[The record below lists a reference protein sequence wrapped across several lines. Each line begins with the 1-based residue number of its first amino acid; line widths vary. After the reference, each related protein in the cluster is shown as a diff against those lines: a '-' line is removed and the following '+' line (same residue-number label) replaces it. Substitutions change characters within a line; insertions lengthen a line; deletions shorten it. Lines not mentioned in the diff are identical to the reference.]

1 MTEKQ
6 KLIYDLSMQ
15 CALYRVYETGAH
27 DKSLAAA
34 MLNAFT
40 ESIRAYSCMAPNALD
55 KALEAIDDLKKV

>member
-15 CALYRVYETGAH
+15 CALYQVYETGAH
-27 DKSLAAA
+27 DKPLVST

-40 ESIRAYSCMAPNALD
+40 ESVRAYSCMAPNALD
-55 KALEAIDDLKKV
+55 EALEALDDLKKA